1 MQPNNN
7 QAKQSPAGPG
17 KNPCA
22 DHHAGRKKVLSAAV
36 VLLGLW
42 CGCKSERENGAMT
55 NSYYL
60 SPSKD
65 LRRLGRVA
73 LAELGNSTSVYP
85 QFPPEMT
92 DALFLAV
99 QKEQLFG
106 LTMIRRDDKDWQ
118 ALQEN
123 LNSVE
128 TLRQLAKTRETLR
141 CNALLMGTVTQ
152 YKPYPHLVIGLRL
165 QLLDLT
171 DGQLVWGLEQVWDS
185 ADQNIQKR
193 ISAYAKGQV
202 RSGAEP
208 IREELV
214 AVSTLSFAKFVAY
227 EAARTLEREKKR

>member
-118 ALQEN
+118 TLQEN

-185 ADQNIQKR
+185 ADQSVQKR
-193 ISAYAKGQV
+193 IRAYAKGQV

-227 EAARTLEREKKR
+227 EAARTLEREKRR